1 MGQTGPRAPCLERC
15 DSPRSRSSSRRS
27 RQRPPKPSAAQS
39 VHFEVG
45 LVPERLGQG
54 TTVEFAV
61 QIGAVGG
68 GVPSAVRRIELRYP
82 RHIGIVT
89 SGLGV
94 ASCTEA
100 LLDAA
105 GLQGCPSRSLMG
117 YGTAIGEV
125 ELNGEILREVGST
138 AIFMA
143 PLAEGNVNL
152 EFYVAGESPLA
163 EELIFPGV
171 LLPAS
176 PPYGGNLQ
184 ISVPLLST
192 FPEGPDIALVKLRST
207 IGPLGIT
214 YYQRLHGEFVPYQ
227 PSGIILPTSCPTHGF
242 PFAVTFTFADGT
254 QTTSRTSVPCP
265 PAGRVLERLPLV
277 VV

>member
-1 MGQTGPRAPCLERC
+1 VP
-15 DSPRSRSSSRRS
+15 
-27 RQRPPKPSAAQS
+27 RPPRLAAIALAAIATLAAPTQTLAAQS
-39 VHFEVG
+39 VHLEVG

-61 QIGAVGG
+61 QIDAAGG
-68 GVPSAVRRIELRYP
+68 GVPSPVTRLELRYP

-89 SGLGV
+89 SGLGI

-100 LLDAA
+100 LLEAD
-105 GLQGCPSRSLMG
+105 GLEGCPSRSLMG
-117 YGTAIGEV
+117 YGTATGET
-125 ELNGEILREVGST
+125 ELNGEILREVAST

-143 PLAEGNVNL
+143 PLAKGKINF

-163 EELIFPGV
+163 EALIFPGV
-171 LLPAS
+171 LLPAA

-184 ISVPLLST
+184 ITVPLLST

-214 YYQRLHGEFVPYQ
+214 YYERLHGEFVPYQ
-227 PSGIILPTSCPTHGF
+227 PSGIILPSRCPPAGF
-242 PFAVTFTFADGT
+242 PFAVTFTFASGT
-254 QTTSRTSVPCP
+254 QTTSRASVPCP
-265 PAGRVLERLPLV
+265 RSRHGARAPGAAGRVSG
-277 VV
+277 